1 MGSTYRPWYVVVA
14 VLSVLIGIA
23 LIGCAAETKVLSSDV
38 SDEVFHLWIG
48 IPVSYYFFIAF
59 IVSFN
64 LAHT

>member
-14 VLSVLIGIA
+14 VLSVLTGIA

-48 IPVSYYFFIAF
+48 VPVSPKF
-59 IVSFN
+59 
-64 LAHT
+64 LL